1 MDVGINNRFGVLLA
15 EKSKQEKRNI
25 SLQEVE
31 EAMGISRQVLYKWK
45 NNSIERFEM
54 RVLNALC
61 KSFEIAPGALF
72 EYVADPPAPKRKAPG
87 RHEDMKLKDW
97 YVVLVVV
104 SLLATFGANELG
116 LGWICFVPGLLVAC
130 WLMYEVI
137 RSNKNPPT

>member
-1 MDVGINNRFGVLLA
+1 MPYVNLLRLRLVHY
-15 EKSKQEKRNI
+15 SNTLPIPQH
-25 SLQEVE
+25 
-31 EAMGISRQVLYKWK
+31 
-45 NNSIERFEM
+45 
-54 RVLNALC
+54 
-61 KSFEIAPGALF
+61 
-72 EYVADPPAPKRKAPG
+72 PKRKAPG

-116 LGWICFVPGLLVAC
+116 LGWICFVPSLLVAC